1 VVELAEAATIARVPV
16 WIIGEPYSK
25 EDPYYLKF
33 LSVIKSSKGVLRY
46 EGGIR
51 DRGEMAKIY
60 QEAPGFVL
68 LSSMESLSLSALE
81 AAAGGCP
88 LLLAELPWA
97 RASFGSKATYS
108 PMGSREEEARKLEEF
123 YNGIEKVPRP
133 PVPCRWVEVGKQ
145 LLGIYETL
153 LQEKTS
159 R

>member
-1 VVELAEAATIARVPV
+1 
-16 WIIGEPYSK
+16 
-25 EDPYYLKF
+25 
-33 LSVIKSSKGVLRY
+33 
-46 EGGIR
+46 
-51 DRGEMAKIY
+51 MASIY
-60 QEAPGFVL
+60 QGALGFVL

-97 RASFGSKATYS
+97 RASFGKRATYS
-108 PMGSREEEARKLEEF
+108 PLGSRQVEARKLKEF

-133 PVPCRWVEVGKQ
+133 PVPCRWEDVGKQ

-153 LQEKTS
+153 LKDKSS